1 MNVSHHVTIYDLCLV
16 NNHPSSAPSVPKSAS
31 YETLHAVACVNI
43 DRTMTGFKLLMIV
56 TPWLSDIGQF
66 ESLSKRLI
74 DNNNNNND
82 NNENTAS
89 KFVV

>member
-1 MNVSHHVTIYDLCLV
+1 
-16 NNHPSSAPSVPKSAS
+16 
-31 YETLHAVACVNI
+31 
-43 DRTMTGFKLLMIV
+43 MTGFKLLMIV